1 MISFRE
7 MLDAVD
13 RLAEILKGTAADEAT
28 FHRSAENLNDLRAIL
43 ESPRVRQL
51 KSAGEVADYLA
62 RVAIPQLAGIHDSLV
77 VASQSHFNH
86 MRLAHELAGRLEE
99 RLHALSDG
107 TVDGFLG

>member
-13 RLAEILKGTAADEAT
+13 RLDEILKGTGADEAT
-28 FHRSAENLNDLRAIL
+28 FQRSAENLNDLRAIL

-51 KSAGEVADYLA
+51 KSAAEVADYLA

-77 VASQSHFNH
+77 VASKTHFTQ
-86 MRLAHELAGRLEE
+86 MRLAHELAGRLED

-107 TVDGFLG
+107 SVDGFLG